1 MRRYEIVATIE
12 DCFGRRTLPANNYNN
27 SNIRYPGRHSASSTA
42 AIYFVDKFGKTLET
56 PLVGLGAFKV
66 AIGDRPVIKIILF
79 FSCIALKFGILSKG
93 KILHIS
99 ISDLVIVST
108 ERSQIELKQ
117 SDSINKP
124 GFFYEKIAFSNYFS

>member
-1 MRRYEIVATIE
+1 VKPH
-12 DCFGRRTLPANNYNN
+12 PARLCALLNSYNN
-27 SNIRYPGRHSASSTA
+27 SSIRYPGIQSASSTA
-42 AIYFVDKFGKTLET
+42 AIYFVDEFGKSLEM
-56 PLVGLGAFKV
+56 PLVVLGAVKV

-93 KILHIS
+93 KIIHIS
-99 ISDLVIVST
+99 ISHLVIVST

-124 GFFYEKIAFSNYFS
+124 GFFFEKIAFSNYFS